1 MKPLLRAVLIV
12 DAGLYL
18 SSGAALLLSPLAAV
32 QRNLLLTPIEPAMV
46 GQMLG
51 LVLLGLAWLSLRG
64 AVDGAM
70 TIGVAK
76 IVGHVTWLAGALV
89 LAWTIGAH
97 ALWLPAL
104 GIVPNVLIGGLLV
117 VIGLGGARFAQ
128 AVRRREIARAAQ
140 AAGGAEVKKG
150 RGAVQAPGPVAPT
163 VPAEPALRPVEPS
176 DEVAEAPPRR
186 WYRPERVFKR
196 PFWRSLRSVP
206 PSPSVPP
213 SMPPSPAPSV
223 RAADAAAESARS
235 GVASGSDDVR
245 EARPGAVPR
254 PPFHG

>member
-18 SSGAALLLSPLAAV
+18 SSGAV
-32 QRNLLLTPIEPAMV
+32 LLLTPLAGLQRALQLTTIEPAMV

-51 LVLLGLAWLSLRG
+51 LALLALAWLSLRG

-70 TIGVAK
+70 TVGVAK

-89 LAWTIGAH
+89 LAWAVGPHT
-97 ALWLPAL
+97 LWLPAL
-104 GIVPNVLIGGLLV
+104 GIVPNLLIGGFLV

-140 AAGGAEVKKG
+140 GQGGGAKA
-150 RGAVQAPGPVAPT
+150 RGGAVASPTPAATSAPSQPVEPVLRPSEPRGEAEIGAAPYRARSEPPVQAPVSAAGVK
-163 VPAEPALRPVEPS
+163 PADEPS
-176 DEVAEAPPRR
+176 GT
-186 WYRPERVFKR
+186 
-196 PFWRSLRSVP
+196 
-206 PSPSVPP
+206 
-213 SMPPSPAPSV
+213 
-223 RAADAAAESARS
+223 ART
-235 GVASGSDDVR
+235 GAASGSGDVR
-245 EARPGAVPR
+245 AGQPASAPR

>member
-18 SSGAALLLSPLAAV
+18 SSGAV
-32 QRNLLLTPIEPAMV
+32 LLLTPLAGLQRAMQLTSIEPAMV

-51 LVLLGLAWLSLRG
+51 LALLGLAWMSLRG

-89 LAWTIGAH
+89 IAWALGPH

-104 GIVPNVLIGGLLV
+104 GIVPNLLV
-117 VIGLGGARFAQ
+117 GGFLIVIGLGGARFAH

-140 AAGGAEVKKG
+140 AKEKGGGAKG
-150 RGAVQAPGPVAPT
+150 RGS
-163 VPAEPALRPVEPS
+163 VPAPAASAEPVPPAPVEPVFRPQEPRS
-176 DEVAEAPPRR
+176 AAAGDAPPYSVSRE
-186 WYRPERVFKR
+186 RPVDA
-196 PFWRSLRSVP
+196 PPASV
-206 PSPSVPP
+206 V
-213 SMPPSPAPSV
+213 SPADESSGTA
-223 RAADAAAESARS
+223 RAGA
-235 GVASGSDDVR
+235 ASGNGDVR
-245 EARPGAVPR
+245 GTPPASAQR